1 VVVPPYRLSC
11 TNPLFRVNF
20 HQPRPIIA
28 SMDVYAFALA
38 LGAAGLAAMTFL
50 GFQHG
55 HTPGHHGGSHH
66 TGHSGGDQHVG
77 GHHSHAPSGQ
87 HHHENGSARWA
98 LFLSPRIWFS
108 VLVGFGAT
116 GLLLQHQVSGWI
128 LLGVALLGGLAFEG
142 LLMRPLWSLVSRFES
157 DPAMTLETGIM
168 DDAEAVTGFNR
179 QGEGL
184 VRLDLDGQV
193 VQLLGVLTAEER
205 AAGVR
210 VAAGDRLLVEA
221 VDPARQR
228 CTVSRRDSAV
238 PLANPS
244 SR

>member
-1 VVVPPYRLSC
+1 
-11 TNPLFRVNF
+11 
-20 HQPRPIIA
+20 
-28 SMDVYAFALA
+28 MDVYAFALA

-55 HTPGHHGGSHH
+55 HAPGHHGGDHH
-66 TGHSGGDQHVG
+66 SGHSGGPHHGD
-77 GHHSHAPSGQ
+77 GHSDHSHAHTGQ
-87 HHHENGSARWA
+87 HHHGDGSARWA

-116 GLLLQHQVSGWI
+116 GLLLQHRVSGLI
-128 LLGVALLGGLAFEG
+128 LLGVALLGGIAFEA
-142 LLMRPLWSLVSRFES
+142 LLMRPLWSLASRFES

-193 VQLLGVLTAEER
+193 VQLLGVLTANER

-221 VDPARQR
+221 IDPARQR
-228 CTVSRRDSAV
+228 CTVSRRDPAD

>member
-1 VVVPPYRLSC
+1 
-11 TNPLFRVNF
+11 
-20 HQPRPIIA
+20 
-28 SMDVYAFALA
+28 MDLYAFALA

-55 HTPGHHGGSHH
+55 HGAGQHGGDHH
-66 TGHSGGDQHVG
+66 SGHSGG
-77 GHHSHAPSGQ
+77 GHHAGDHHAGSHSGHSHDHTGH
-87 HHHENGSARWA
+87 HHHEVGGARWA

-108 VLVGFGAT
+108 LLVGFGAT
-116 GLLLQHQVSGWI
+116 GLLLEHQVSGLI
-128 LLGVALLGGLAFEG
+128 LLGAALLGGIAFEG

-193 VQLLGVLTAEER
+193 VQLLGVLTANER

-210 VAAGDRLLVEA
+210 VAAGDRLLVED

-228 CTVSRRDSAV
+228 CTVSRRDPAD

>member
-1 VVVPPYRLSC
+1 
-11 TNPLFRVNF
+11 
-20 HQPRPIIA
+20 
-28 SMDVYAFALA
+28 MDVYAFALA

-55 HTPGHHGGSHH
+55 HVPGHHGGDHH
-66 TGHSGGDQHVG
+66 TGHSGGSHHAG
-77 GHHSHAPSGQ
+77 GHSDHSQGHTGHHQ
-87 HHHENGSARWA
+87 HEDGSARWA

-108 VLVGFGAT
+108 VLVGLGAT
-116 GLLLQHQVSGWI
+116 GLLLQPRVSGVI
-128 LLGVALLGGLAFEG
+128 LLGAALLGGIVFEG
-142 LLMRPLWSLVSRFES
+142 LLMRPLWSLASRFES
-157 DPAMTLETGIM
+157 DPAMTLETGVM

-193 VQLLGVLTAEER
+193 VQLLGVLTADER

-228 CTVSRRDSAV
+228 CTVSRRDPAG
-238 PLANPS
+238 PLTNPS

>member
-1 VVVPPYRLSC
+1 
-11 TNPLFRVNF
+11 
-20 HQPRPIIA
+20 
-28 SMDVYAFALA
+28 MDVYSFALA

-50 GFQHG
+50 GLQHG

-66 TGHSGGDQHVG
+66 TGHSGGNHHAG
-77 GHHSHAPSGQ
+77 GQSGHSHDPSGQ

-128 LLGVALLGGLAFEG
+128 LLGVALLGGIAFEG

-157 DPAMTLETGIM
+157 DPAMTLETGVM

-193 VQLLGVLTAEER
+193 VQLLGVLTADER
-205 AAGVR
+205 TAGVR

-228 CTVSRRDSAV
+228 CTVSRRALAD

>member
-1 VVVPPYRLSC
+1 
-11 TNPLFRVNF
+11 
-20 HQPRPIIA
+20 
-28 SMDVYAFALA
+28 MDVYAFALA

-55 HTPGHHGGSHH
+55 HVPGHHGGDHH
-66 TGHSGGDQHVG
+66 TGHSGGSHHAG
-77 GHHSHAPSGQ
+77 GHSDHSQGHTGHHQ
-87 HHHENGSARWA
+87 HEDGSARWA

-116 GLLLQHQVSGWI
+116 GLLLQHRVSGVT
-128 LLGVALLGGLAFEG
+128 LLGAALLGGIAFEG
-142 LLMRPLWSLVSRFES
+142 LLMRPLWSLASRFES
-157 DPAMTLETGIM
+157 DPAMTLETGVM
-168 DDAEAVTGFNR
+168 DDAEAVTGFDR

-193 VQLLGVLTAEER
+193 VQLLGVLTADER

-210 VAAGDRLLVEA
+210 IAAGDRLLVEA

-228 CTVSRRDSAV
+228 CTVSRRDPAG
-238 PLANPS
+238 PLTNPS

>member
-1 VVVPPYRLSC
+1 
-11 TNPLFRVNF
+11 
-20 HQPRPIIA
+20 
-28 SMDVYAFALA
+28 MDVYSFALA
-38 LGAAGLAAMTFL
+38 LGAIGLAAMTFL

-55 HTPGHHGGSHH
+55 HGPGHHGSHH
-66 TGHSGGDQHVG
+66 SGHSGHSD
-77 GHHSHAPSGQ
+77 GHSGHTHSHSGQ
-87 HHHENGSARWA
+87 HHHGDHTARWA

-116 GLLLQHQVSGWI
+116 GLLLQHYVSGLI
-128 LLGVALLGGLAFEG
+128 LLGAALLGGIAFEA
-142 LLMRPLWSLVSRFES
+142 LFMRPLWSLASRFES
-157 DPAMTLETGIM
+157 EPAMTLETGVM
-168 DDAEAVTGFNR
+168 DDAAAVTGFNR

-193 VQLLGVLTAEER
+193 VQLLGVLTADER

-228 CTVSRRDSAV
+228 CTVSRRDPV
-238 PLANPS
+238 DPLTNTS
-244 SR
+244 SP

>member
-1 VVVPPYRLSC
+1 
-11 TNPLFRVNF
+11 
-20 HQPRPIIA
+20 
-28 SMDVYAFALA
+28 MDVYSFALA

-55 HTPGHHGGSHH
+55 HAPGHHGGHH
-66 TGHSGGDQHVG
+66 PGHSGGDHHAG
-77 GHHSHAPSGQ
+77 GHSGHSHDPGG

-98 LFLSPRIWFS
+98 LFLSPRVWFS
-108 VLVGFGAT
+108 TLVGFGAT
-116 GLLLQHQVSGWI
+116 GLLLQHHVTGLI
-128 LLGVALLGGLAFEG
+128 LLGAALLGGIAFEA
-142 LLMRPLWSLVSRFES
+142 LLMRPLWLLASRFES
-157 DPAMTLETGIM
+157 EPAMTLETGVM

-193 VQLLGVLTAEER
+193 VQLLGVLTANER

-210 VAAGDRLLVEA
+210 VAAGDRLLVEE

-228 CTVSRRDSAV
+228 CTVSRRDPAK
-238 PLANPS
+238 PLANLS
-244 SR
+244 SP

>member
-1 VVVPPYRLSC
+1 
-11 TNPLFRVNF
+11 
-20 HQPRPIIA
+20 
-28 SMDVYAFALA
+28 MDVYSFALA

-55 HTPGHHGGSHH
+55 HTTGHHGGSHH
-66 TGHSGGDQHVG
+66 SGHSGGDHHVG
-77 GHHSHAPSGQ
+77 DHSGHSHGHSGQ

-116 GLLLQHQVSGWI
+116 GLLLQHHITGLI
-128 LLGVALLGGLAFEG
+128 LLGLALLGGIAFEG

-157 DPAMTLETGIM
+157 DPAMTLETGVM

-193 VQLLGVLTAEER
+193 VQLLGVLTADER
-205 AAGVR
+205 TAGVR

-221 VDPARQR
+221 VDAARQR
-228 CTVSRRDSAV
+228 CTVSRRALAD